1 MLLRRKRQK
10 AVGESLWVSLFISRD
25 ATERVPPSWVWRIL
39 SDVFAESDGNCPLD
53 HEYLQ
58 ASLAAILMKLRLAVI
73 LSLCLIS
80 LFVAPVVHAQEG
92 SIKQAMSPEEFHRAG
107 LDKLSDEEL
116 KNLDRWLQGDREK
129 TAKQAAARTAKSKM
143 DVIVSRVN
151 GSFGGLGGGTVIQLE
166 DGTAWKQANAD
177 DHYRGTS
184 VDHPG
189 AAVIHGIF
197 GYKMRIEGVPEF
209 YVDPVRK

>member
-1 MLLRRKRQK
+1 
-10 AVGESLWVSLFISRD
+10 
-25 ATERVPPSWVWRIL
+25 
-39 SDVFAESDGNCPLD
+39 
-53 HEYLQ
+53 
-58 ASLAAILMKLRLAVI
+58 MKLRLALI

-80 LFVAPVVHAQEG
+80 LFVAPNLRAQEG

-129 TAKQAAARTAKSKM
+129 TAKQATSKASKAKM
-143 DVIVSRVN
+143 DLIVSRVN
-151 GSFGGLGGGTVIQLE
+151 GSFGGLSGRTVIQLE
-166 DGTAWKQANAD
+166 DGTAWKQANSD
-177 DHYRGTS
+177 DRFRGSS
-184 VDHPG
+184 VEHPG
-189 AAVIHGIF
+189 AAVMHGVF

>member
-1 MLLRRKRQK
+1 MALEIPQ
-10 AVGESLWVSLFISRD
+10 
-25 ATERVPPSWVWRIL
+25 
-39 SDVFAESDGNCPLD
+39 CPLD
-53 HEYLQ
+53 RECAQ
-58 ASLAAILMKLRLAVI
+58 ASLGAILMKPRLTLI

-80 LFVAPVVHAQEG
+80 LFIAAAVRGQEGG

-116 KNLDRWLQGDREK
+116 KNLDRWLQGDRAK
-129 TAKQAAARTAKSKM
+129 TAKQAAARTAKTKM
-143 DVIVSRVN
+143 DVVVSRVN
-151 GSFGGLGGGTVIQLE
+151 GSFSGLGGGTVIQLE

-177 DHYRGTS
+177 DRFRGTS

>member
-1 MLLRRKRQK
+1 MNHRLAGFAL
-10 AVGESLWVSLFISRD
+10 ACLIGLFCIATGPAQDQGRIRD
-25 ATERVPPSWVWRIL
+25 AMS
-39 SDVFAESDGNCPLD
+39 
-53 HEYLQ
+53 
-58 ASLAAILMKLRLAVI
+58 AA
-73 LSLCLIS
+73 
-80 LFVAPVVHAQEG
+80 
-92 SIKQAMSPEEFHRAG
+92 EFHKAG

-129 TAKQAAARTAKSKM
+129 TAKKAAATTAKSKM

-151 GSFGGLGGGTVIQLE
+151 GSFGGLGGRTVIQLE

-177 DHYRGTS
+177 DRFHGTS